1 MRNSPLPPLSDSSPS
16 EVSMI
21 SITIEGTP
29 PADVTRSRR
38 MSLAASSG
46 EYRMPKLV
54 GKFRDDDD
62 KDNELVEN

>member
-1 MRNSPLPPLSDSSPS
+1 
-16 EVSMI
+16 MI